1 MMKMITALVLAA
13 SAFFAT
19 PVMAQSGPPADV
31 AIMRVTVGQLESD
44 NSVYITNQ
52 SGKSVKVT
60 LSGCEENWKT
70 GEEFL
75 FIRGRTG
82 SFSMIRAIR
91 FFHYYNQSKD
101 WDASIAAVARDK
113 ALCSVG

>member
-19 PVMAQSGPPADV
+19 PVMAQSSPPSDI
-31 AIMRVTVGQLESD
+31 AILRVTVGQLESD

-52 SGKSVKVT
+52 AGKSMKVT
-60 LSGCEENWKT
+60 LSGCDENWKT

-75 FIRGRTG
+75 FIRGRAG

-101 WDASIAAVARDK
+101 WNASIAAVARDG
-113 ALCSVG
+113 ALCNVE